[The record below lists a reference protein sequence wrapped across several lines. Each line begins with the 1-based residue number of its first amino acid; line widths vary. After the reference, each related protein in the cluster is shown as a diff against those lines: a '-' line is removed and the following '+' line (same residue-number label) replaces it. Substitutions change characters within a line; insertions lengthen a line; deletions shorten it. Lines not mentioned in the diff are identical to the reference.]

1 MDVQTRHDMIVPPTM
16 DEGAR
21 QEFTY
26 SLRYFLYK
34 DLIPGAR
41 SVYEADVLPQIKRA
55 SGLPKNRHDI
65 APVMERNPYWQM
77 YSSIRRVTQ
86 ELMWDTFGEKIEKR
100 LPQLIEKAKKY
111 RKSNK
116 RLGSIMLDPN
126 LEIPRYHTATDI
138 HIQPGGYH
146 TELCDDDVYA
156 GALYDDVIWMF
167 FMHSAGGLNDAPGR
181 SIIQF
186 VNKTWPNLKPKRILD
201 MGCTI
206 GHSTLPYVDA
216 FPKAEI
222 HAIDVG
228 APCIRYA
235 HARAEALGKK
245 VHFSQQN
252 AEKTNFPDGHFDLIV
267 SHIMVHETSN
277 KAMPRILK
285 ECHRLLA
292 PGGVMVHQDIAPKAF
307 QGGVYGE
314 FNVDWSTHYNAEP
327 FIGRLVDLDH
337 TKLCVE
343 AGFSPKKVKE
353 LDIPGLRD
361 EAKQEVIGPM
371 QHIFGAQK

>member
-1 MDVQTRHDMIVPPTM
+1 
-16 DEGAR
+16 
-21 QEFTY
+21 
-26 SLRYFLYK
+26 LRYFLYK

-41 SVYEADVLPQIKRA
+41 TVYDADVLPRINKTTGA
-55 SGLPKNRHDI
+55 PKSRHDI

-100 LPQLIEKAKKY
+100 LPELIDKAKRY

-116 RLGSIMLDPN
+116 KLGSIMLNPK
-126 LEIPRYHTATDI
+126 LAIPRYHTAADI

-146 TELCDDDVYA
+146 TDLCADDVYA

-181 SIIQF
+181 SIIQY
-186 VNKTWPNLKPKRILD
+186 VKKTWPNLRPKRILD

-216 FPKAEI
+216 FPDAEVY
-222 HAIDVG
+222 AIDVG

-252 AEKTNFPDGHFDLIV
+252 AEETNFPDGHFDLIV
-267 SHIMVHETSN
+267 SHIMFHETSN
-277 KAMPRILK
+277 KAMPRILE

-292 PGGVMVHQDIAPKAF
+292 PGGVMVHQDIAPKGF

-337 TKLCVE
+337 VKLCID

-361 EAKQEVIGPM
+361 PAKREVIGPM
-371 QHIFGAQK
+371 QHIFCAQK

>member
-1 MDVQTRHDMIVPPTM
+1 M

-34 DLIPGAR
+34 DLIPGAK
-41 SVYEADVLPQIKRA
+41 SVYEAEVLPQIKR
-55 SGLPKNRHDI
+55 SKGGSPKNRHDI

-100 LPQLIEKAKKY
+100 LPGLIEKANQY

-116 RLGSIMLDPN
+116 KLGSIMLNPR

-146 TELCDDDVYA
+146 TDLCKDDVYA

-181 SIIQF
+181 SIIKF
-186 VNKTWPNLKPKRILD
+186 VKGKWPSLKPKRILD

-216 FPKAEI
+216 FPQAEV

-235 HARAEALGKK
+235 HARAESMGKR

-267 SHIMVHETSN
+267 SHIMFHETSN
-277 KAMPRILK
+277 KAMPRILE

-292 PGGVMVHQDIAPKAF
+292 PGGVMVHQDIAAKAF

-327 FIGRLVDLDH
+327 FIGRLIDLDH
-337 TKLCVE
+337 VQLCVN
-343 AGFSPKKVKE
+343 AGFSPKKSGE
-353 LDIPGLRD
+353 LDIPSLRD
-361 EAKQEVIGPM
+361 PAKREVIGPM
-371 QHIFGAQK
+371 QHVFFAQR